1 MMKKTLLIIA
11 VIFLLALGSTGCSKQ
26 ANSSTITLSNGQAFT
41 YQFVEKPKV
50 GEVILKVTASQP
62 ANNVHVFAQY
72 DMPSMRG
79 HHASGKQAFLHN
91 KSGDF
96 VLPVHFAMP
105 GDWEIVLSFEQD
117 SNILGNHII
126 TLNI

>member
-1 MMKKTLLIIA
+1 MKKNLLITAIL
-11 VIFLLALGSTGCSKQ
+11 FLLTLGSMGCSKQ
-26 ANSSTITLSNGQAFT
+26 SNASTITLSNGQTFS

-50 GEVILKVTASQP
+50 GEVILKVIASQP
-62 ANNVHVFAQY
+62 SDNVQVFAQY